1 MSGST
6 FSDIVYI
13 TGLKVHTTI
22 GVFDWERAIKQPL
35 TFDIEIEHCMKQA
48 AQTDDVQFA
57 IDYSAVSDL
66 VRNTAESSDFKLIES
81 LAEQIA
87 QQIIQQFKII
97 SVKIK
102 LSKAGAVSGTKDV
115 GIIIK
120 RFSNISQP

>member
-1 MSGST
+1 MSGSN

-35 TFDIEIEHCMKQA
+35 TFDIEVEHCIKQA
-48 AQTDDVQFA
+48 AQTDNVEFA
-57 IDYSAVSDL
+57 VDYSAVSEL
-66 VRNTAESSDFKLIES
+66 VKKLAESSAYQLIES
-81 LAEQIA
+81 LAEEVA
-87 QQIIQQFKII
+87 LQIINQFNIH

-102 LSKAGAVSGTKDV
+102 LSKAGAVAGTKDV

-120 RFSNISQP
+120 RFAPSTHS